1 MTVRSISYA
10 CVAVLAVGAFACSN
24 DNNNNGSDASVA
36 TGGTGGSAGRA
47 GSAGVSSGGSSGR
60 GGSGG
65 STGGSTGVT
74 DASTGGRGTGG
85 KGGGIH
91 DAGVSEAGLPDAAV
105 DEFSGAEWIGLLDTV
120 NSGEVQ
126 QGEVATTKAQAAAVT
141 SFAGEMVTDHTK
153 GLENDAAVAAALG
166 ITPKQTKVSANLKAQ
181 SNQLLSTLN
190 KLSGAA
196 FDRAYMQA
204 QVTQHA
210 AVLALLD
217 AGILSMGG
225 SPDSAVSDA
234 GTPVTLLGLIANTR
248 AVVREHLRMANGIVS
263 GLP

>member
-1 MTVRSISYA
+1 MTLRSISYA

-24 DNNNNGSDASVA
+24 NNNNNGSDASVA
-36 TGGTGGSAGRA
+36 TGGTGGSAGTA

-65 STGGSTGVT
+65 SKGGSTGVT

-85 KGGGIH
+85 TGGIH
-91 DAGVSEAGLPDAAV
+91 DGGVSEAGLPDAAV
-105 DEFSGAEWIGLLDTV
+105 DGFSGAEWIGLLDTV

-126 QGEVATTKAQAAAVT
+126 QGEVATTKAQAAEVT
-141 SFAGEMVTDHTK
+141 SFAGDMVTDHTK

-166 ITPKQTKVSANLKAQ
+166 ITPKQTKVSGNLKAQ
-181 SNQLLSTLN
+181 GNQLLSTLN

-225 SPDSAVSDA
+225 SPDSSVSDA